1 MKMSFKD
8 RERRK
13 VATRTLEEFHEF
25 LQLGRRGGSRCLSP
39 ARALEHLQNTNV
51 TELLGRADVRR
62 IQMAAELLA

>member
-13 VATRTLEEFHEF
+13 KATQTLERFHTF
-25 LQLGRRGGSRCLSP
+25 LQLGKRGGPRCLSP

-51 TELLGRADVRR
+51 TELLGERDVNR